1 MNQNQINLY
10 EDEFIVNEILTTFKN
25 VVLNIFIFILC
36 IFLFMNPYLLSNV
49 VLFISVFAFIKVA
62 ISFFSSSF
70 QAQQPLVEST
80 QTFHIIDDDENE
92 ILRSKIRKLKKD
104 NTLLKDKLD
113 NNNLK
118 RKMKTSIPK
127 IVSNPVEIK
136 VQFEEKDEEKD
147 NGINISIEKE
157 TLRSEKDLLEET
169 LKSEED
175 LLKESLNNEETLNI
189 EENFSI
195 LEKEDEWSS

>member
-113 NNNLK
+113 NNNNLK

-136 VQFEEKDEEKD
+136 VQFEEENNEGKD
-147 NGINISIEKE
+147 NGINISIEK
-157 TLRSEKDLLEET
+157 ET

>member
-10 EDEFIVNEILTTFKN
+10 EDEFIINEILTTFKN

-49 VLFISVFAFIKVA
+49 VLFISVFAFIKVS

-70 QAQQPLVEST
+70 QTQQPLVEST
-80 QTFHIIDDDENE
+80 QTFHIIDDEENE
-92 ILRSKIRKLKKD
+92 ILRNKIRKLKKD

-118 RKMKTSIPK
+118 RKMKTSFPK

-136 VQFEEKDEEKD
+136 VQFEEKDEEKCD
-147 NGINISIEKE
+147 GINISKKE
-157 TLRSEKDLLEET
+157 TLRSEEETLDNEET
-169 LKSEED
+169 LKS
-175 LLKESLNNEETLNI
+175 

>member
-10 EDEFIVNEILTTFKN
+10 EDEFIINEILTTFKN

-49 VLFISVFAFIKVA
+49 VLFISVFAFIKA
-62 ISFFSSSF
+62 SISFFSSSF
-70 QAQQPLVEST
+70 QTQQPLVEST

-127 IVSNPVEIK
+127 IVSNPVQIK
-136 VQFEEKDEEKD
+136 VQFEDENNEEKD
-147 NGINISIEKE
+147 DSINISKKE
-157 TLRSEKDLLEET
+157 TLKSEKDLLEET

-175 LLKESLNNEETLNI
+175 LSEETLNN

>member
-1 MNQNQINLY
+1 MNQNQINLH

-147 NGINISIEKE
+147 DSINISKKE
-157 TLRSEKDLLEET
+157 TLKSEKDLLEET

-175 LLKESLNNEETLNI
+175 LSEETLNS